1 MPVGEEACV
10 YVCASLCVCAFACVL
25 VCVCI
30 SMGVFCITCSQR
42 LTLKT
47 YSYLYI
53 TFSLTHGF
61 FHTRRISQGP
71 SLAMITSFSHVKVT
85 LGVNLINRISHQIS
99 EQFVSA
105 LIIFLEK
112 VFPKLNF
119 SKRS

>member
-1 MPVGEEACV
+1 MPEGEEACV

-47 YSYLYI
+47 YIYLYI

-61 FHTRRISQGP
+61 FHTRISQGL